1 MLGFLFYKKI
11 LYFELY
17 TNILLYY
24 ISYCPNMKNFDPI
37 LFSFF
42 QQHNLSYEYFEHPP
56 IFTVEEWEA
65 LKHSLPGKQTKNLFL
80 TDKRGQY
87 RLVCIESSKRLA
99 INQFRKL
106 VGAKDMTFA
115 TAEEMKDVLHLTPW
129 SVSIFW
135 LIHKPEN
142 LHLYLD
148 NDLRKSDLVWRHP
161 NRNDATIVISHE
173 MLVKFLDV
181 LNISVN
187 ILEIWQELK
196 IVQ

>member
-1 MLGFLFYKKI
+1 MD
-11 LYFELY
+11 LY
-17 TNILLYY
+17 TDILLYSICY
-24 ISYCPNMKNFDPI
+24 YYCMKNFDPT
-37 LFSFF
+37 LLSFF
-42 QQHNLSYEYFEHPP
+42 QDNNLSYEYFEHLP

-87 RLVCIESSKRLA
+87 RLVCVESSKRLQ

-115 TAEEMKDVLHLTPW
+115 TAEEMKELLHLTPW

-135 LIHKPEN
+135 LIHKPEH

-148 NDLRKSDLVWRHP
+148 TELWESDLVGRHP
-161 NRNDATIVISHE
+161 NRNDATIVINHE
-173 MLVKFLDV
+173 NLVRF
-181 LNISVN
+181 
-187 ILEIWQELK
+187 LEIVGVEAK
-196 IVQ
+196 VVDCI

>member
-1 MLGFLFYKKI
+1 
-11 LYFELY
+11 
-17 TNILLYY
+17 
-24 ISYCPNMKNFDPI
+24 MKNFDPP
-37 LFSFF
+37 LLSFF
-42 QQHNLSYEYFEHPP
+42 QDNNLSYEYFEHLP

-87 RLVCIESSKRLA
+87 RLVCVESSKRLQ

-115 TAEEMKDVLHLTPW
+115 SPEEMKDLLHLTPW
-129 SVSIFW
+129 SVSLFG

-148 NDLRKSDLVWRHP
+148 NELREANLIGRHP
-161 NRNDATIVISHE
+161 NRNDATIIIDHE
-173 MLVKFLDV
+173 TLVRF
-181 LNISVN
+181 
-187 ILEIWQELK
+187 LEIVETEMSVFVVENK
-196 IVQ
+196 

>member
-1 MLGFLFYKKI
+1 
-11 LYFELY
+11 
-17 TNILLYY
+17 
-24 ISYCPNMKNFDPI
+24 MKNFDPT
-37 LFSFF
+37 LLSFF
-42 QQHNLSYEYFEHPP
+42 QDNNLSYEYFEHLP

-87 RLVCIESSKRLA
+87 QLVCIESSKRLQ

-115 TAEEMKDVLHLTPW
+115 SPEDMKEILNLTPG

-135 LIHKPEN
+135 LIYKPQN

-148 NDLRKSDLVWRHP
+148 NDLREANLVGRHP
-161 NRNDATIVISHE
+161 NRNDATIIITHE
-173 MLVKFLDV
+173 ILVKFLDI

-187 ILEIWQELK
+187 RIELGDEVK
-196 IVQ
+196 LV